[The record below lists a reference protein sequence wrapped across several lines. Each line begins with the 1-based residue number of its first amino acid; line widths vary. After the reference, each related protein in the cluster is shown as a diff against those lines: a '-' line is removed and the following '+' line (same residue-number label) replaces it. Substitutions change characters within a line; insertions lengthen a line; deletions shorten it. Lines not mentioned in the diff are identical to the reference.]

1 MLSPFYDDITNLI
14 NKIAPD
20 AVLGSEALTDI
31 IKITGKPVYNNPNI
45 TITNDVKK
53 TVQKGNTGW
62 FDENFNQ
69 TDFQLFTK
77 QWKEENLSVSAA
89 N

>member
-1 MLSPFYDDITNLI
+1 MNFGKISEKFEESPDSQQNLDHFI
-14 NKIAPD
+14 NKSLD
-20 AVLGSEALTDI
+20 SSL
-31 IKITGKPVYNNPNI
+31 
-45 TITNDVKK
+45 
-53 TVQKGNTGW
+53 